1 MQKHNSHTC
10 YSHTRKTAAGDCGT
24 TRVIA
29 TVCNE
34 LADELPLKWF
44 LHATLVFQDGDPPEP
59 HRSEAA
65 TEYST
70 KKRHICCS
78 ARISLQNDR
87 RLATL
92 NVIQEYTQNRK
103 TNQTRVVA
111 KKCTADEVRS
121 LTQIDCN
128 IIIIIR

>member
-70 KKRHICCS
+70 KNDTFAA
-78 ARISLQNDR
+78 ARGFHCRMTQ
-87 RLATL
+87 TL
-92 NVIQEYTQNRK
+92 GNLECYTGIYSEQK
-103 TNQTRVVA
+103 NQPDKSRC
-111 KKCTADEVRS
+111 KEMHC
-121 LTQIDCN
+121 
-128 IIIIIR
+128 

>member
-1 MQKHNSHTC
+1 ME
-10 YSHTRKTAAGDCGT
+10 TRQNLTD
-24 TRVIA
+24 
-29 TVCNE
+29 
-34 LADELPLKWF
+34 LK
-44 LHATLVFQDGDPPEP
+44 Q
-59 HRSEAA
+59 
-65 TEYST
+65 
-70 KKRHICCS
+70 
-78 ARISLQNDR
+78 LQNTLQKMTHLLQHDDFTAEWHR